1 MENENSMTPAR
12 KQTRFIGYPSKNLVP
27 ILTELPRL
35 IGQFLMSSST
45 ASFGII
51 YNYFGNSIT
60 IRSID
65 KVSLNKRRVQKLET
79 NKQLQKAR
87 ESWKSSNKVEQFT
100 KYEKWPHLLAI
111 GDSN

>member
-1 MENENSMTPAR
+1 MTPAR
-12 KQTRFIGYPSKNLVP
+12 KQTRFIGYPSENLVP

-35 IGQFLMSSST
+35 IGQFLMSSIT

-65 KVSLNKRRVQKLET
+65 KVSLSKTRGTETRDKQAATEGKGKLEVV
-79 NKQLQKAR
+79 QQSGAVY
-87 ESWKSSNKVEQFT
+87 KV
-100 KYEKWPHLLAI
+100 
-111 GDSN
+111 